1 MVEHRGQLWHL
12 SGDRASAKKDEGIIE
27 TLRVAPMS
35 SCLKLLVDVPLK
47 PVVACFCFC
56 LHYLLVQLSR
66 KDEFASADSQSV

>member
-12 SGDRASAKKDEGIIE
+12 SGDRASANKDEGIIE

-35 SCLKLLVDVPLK
+35 SSIETSGGLFLLL
-47 PVVACFCFC
+47 